1 MAKGGIM
8 YYAFNGNGECVASGE
23 LEFQLEGVSIV
34 FDDKIYDISIINLV
48 NGKVQVKQE
57 LGSTDKTEVVD
68 SLNTFTSLQ
77 VDLMETMAELNEVI
91 LLSANDTESKV

>member
-1 MAKGGIM
+1 M